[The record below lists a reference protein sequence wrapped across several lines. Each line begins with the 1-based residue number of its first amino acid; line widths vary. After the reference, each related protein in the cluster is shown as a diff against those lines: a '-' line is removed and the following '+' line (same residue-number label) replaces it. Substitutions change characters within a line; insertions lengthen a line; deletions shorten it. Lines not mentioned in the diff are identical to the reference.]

1 MEKEREAPGEPLR
14 RLCGTVLIMEAIVIA
29 LAIPVA
35 IHIDH
40 LNPSAAG
47 LVGGIGGGLAV
58 ILAML
63 ARWQLQVTLVI
74 GSLLQIYLIAAGHI
88 VPVMYFLGAI
98 FAACWATGI
107 WLGRRVE
114 RATGHQ

>member
-1 MEKEREAPGEPLR
+1 LR
-14 RLCGTVLIMEAIVIA
+14 RLCATVLIMEAIVIA

-40 LNPSAAG
+40 LTPHDAG
-47 LVGGIGGGLAV
+47 LVGGIGAGLAV

-74 GSLLQIYLIAAGHI
+74 GSLLQIYLIAAGQI

-107 WLGRRVE
+107 WLGHRVE